1 MAKSCVAA
9 STRTSITHFGFI
21 QIGCYLVF
29 RGSALSFDLDPSV
42 PVVVG
47 FEGPRLVQAH
57 VLGLVV
63 GELGEV
69 GLEGGEVE
77 RGDELV
83 HQLGHQVDVRLV
95 PTRGRVEQL
104 CKKSNVM

>member
-1 MAKSCVAA
+1 MA
-9 STRTSITHFGFI
+9 
-21 QIGCYLVF
+21 L
-29 RGSALSFDLDPSV
+29 LV

-47 FEGPRLVQAH
+47 LEGARLVEAH
-57 VLGLVV
+57 VLGLLV

-69 GLEGGEVE
+69 RLEGGEVE

-95 PTRGRVEQL
+95 PPGGRVEQL
-104 CKKSNVM
+104 CRESNIMQSCANTNISHHQTVNERNIFLARGLCWVS